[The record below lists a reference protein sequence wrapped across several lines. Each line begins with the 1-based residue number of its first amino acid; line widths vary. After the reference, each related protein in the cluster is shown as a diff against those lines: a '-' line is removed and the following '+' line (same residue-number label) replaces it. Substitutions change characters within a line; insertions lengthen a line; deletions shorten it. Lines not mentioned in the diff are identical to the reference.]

1 MFGDKLK
8 AMQALGSLMKNKEQ
22 LAEAGERIKAKIDAM
37 RIEGEAGGGACRAV
51 VNGKM
56 KLLDLTLD
64 PALLAGM
71 AVDEKTRDLATALI
85 KDAINDATEK
95 AQRRVQDEISREA
108 EELGLSDLG
117 GQLGGF
123 LSGGCRSRSSPSRAF
138 QRS

>member
-22 LAEAGERIKAKIDAM
+22 LAEAGDRIKAKIESM

-71 AVDEKTRDLATALI
+71 AVDDKTRDLATALI

-95 AQRRVQDEISREA
+95 AQRRVQEEISREA
-108 EELGLSDLG
+108 EELGLGDLG

-123 LSGGCRSRSSPSRAF
+123 LS
-138 QRS
+138 

>member
-1 MFGDKLK
+1 MFDKLK
-8 AMQALGSLMKNKEQ
+8 TMQALGSLMKNKEQ
-22 LAEAGERIKAKIDAM
+22 LAEAGERIKAKIEAM
-37 RIEGEAGGGACRAV
+37 RIEGQAGGGACRAI

-95 AQRRVQDEISREA
+95 AQQQVQALISREA
-108 EELGLSDLG
+108 EELGLGDIGS
-117 GQLGGF
+117 QIGGF
-123 LSGGCRSRSSPSRAF
+123 LN
-138 QRS
+138 

>member
-1 MFGDKLK
+1 MFDKLK
-8 AMQALGSLMKNKEQ
+8 TMQALGSLMKNKEQ
-22 LAEAGERIKAKIDAM
+22 LAEAGERTKAKIEAM
-37 RIEGEAGGGACRAV
+37 RVDGQAGGGACRAI

-95 AQRRVQDEISREA
+95 AQKQVQELISREA
-108 EELGLSDLG
+108 EELGLGDIG
-117 GQLGGF
+117 GQIGGF
-123 LSGGCRSRSSPSRAF
+123 LN
-138 QRS
+138 

>member
-8 AMQALGSLMKNKEQ
+8 TMQALGSLMKNKEQ
-22 LAEAGERIKAKIDAM
+22 LAEAGERIKAKIEAM

-71 AVDEKTRDLATALI
+71 AVDEKTRDLATQLI

-95 AQRRVQDEISREA
+95 AQRRVQDEVSKEA
-108 EELGLSDLG
+108 EELGLGDLG
-117 GQLGGF
+117 GQIGGF
-123 LSGGCRSRSSPSRAF
+123 LS
-138 QRS
+138 

>member
-22 LAEAGERIKAKIDAM
+22 LAEAGERIKAKIEAM
-37 RIEGEAGGGACRAV
+37 RIEGEAGGGACRAI

-71 AVDEKTRDLATALI
+71 AVDEKTRDLATQLI

-95 AQRRVQDEISREA
+95 AQRRVQDEISKEA
-108 EELGLSDLG
+108 EELGLGDLG
-117 GQLGGF
+117 GQIGGF
-123 LSGGCRSRSSPSRAF
+123 LS
-138 QRS
+138 

>member
-22 LAEAGERIKAKIDAM
+22 LAEASERIKAKIDAM
-37 RIEGEAGGGACRAV
+37 RIEGEAGGGACRTV

-71 AVDEKTRDLATALI
+71 AVDEKTRDLATQLI

-95 AQRRVQDEISREA
+95 AQRRVQDEISKEA
-108 EELGLSDLG
+108 EELGLGDLG

-123 LSGGCRSRSSPSRAF
+123 LN
-138 QRS
+138 

>member
-71 AVDEKTRDLATALI
+71 AVDEKTRDLATQLI

-95 AQRRVQDEISREA
+95 AQRRVQDEVSKEA
-108 EELGLSDLG
+108 EELGLGDLG
-117 GQLGGF
+117 GQIGGF
-123 LSGGCRSRSSPSRAF
+123 LS
-138 QRS
+138 